1 MTMKKTRY
9 EVLLRAL
16 QPIAH
21 AEGTIGNETIAM
33 RRKVR
38 MPNGEIPTVPII
50 TGDTMRH
57 QMREAAAMC
66 LLDGLGMLDQPSL
79 TEAATR
85 LLFNG
90 GMLTSKGAGAGV
102 KLSDFRALNELV
114 PSLALFG
121 GCANGQLVPGQLEV
135 TDAVPIAEETQSI
148 IPAWMLERAG
158 RITSARELLD
168 EEQRVRFDPMR
179 DPSKTRLLDAGSRDA
194 VHRKAAARE
203 EAHDS
208 GNDADAMATKS
219 TMLPRTCE
227 VIIPGTLF
235 AWEVTATTYSAL
247 EEDTFAVVMGAFL
260 RAPVVGGKRG
270 TGHGRLEPVEGNGV
284 PIARPADAAA
294 AVDLAALGTKS
305 GDIFRAHVRDQAEAI
320 KAALAKVSA

>member
-1 MTMKKTRY
+1 MKRTRY
-9 EVLLRAL
+9 EVLFRAK

-21 AEGTIGNETIAM
+21 AEGTIGNQTMLM

-38 MPNGEIPTVPII
+38 THEGEIVSVPIV

-57 QMREAAAMC
+57 QMREAAAMV
-66 LLDGLGMLDQPSL
+66 LLDSLGMLETPQL

-90 GMLTSKGAGAGV
+90 GMLTSKGAGGGV
-102 KLSDFRALNELV
+102 KLSEFRALNELI

-135 TDAVPIAEETQSI
+135 SDAVPICEETLGI
-148 IPAWMLERAG
+148 IPEWMAKHVD
-158 RITSARELLD
+158 RIPNSRDLVD

-179 DPSKTRLLDAGSRDA
+179 DPSKVRLLEAGARDA
-194 VHRKAAARE
+194 VERKLAARE

-208 GNDADAMATKS
+208 GSDAYALATKS

-227 VIIPGTLF
+227 VIVPGALL
-235 AWEVTATTYSAL
+235 AWSVTATTYTAL
-247 EEDTFAVVMGAFL
+247 EEDTFALVMGAFL
-260 RAPVVGGKRG
+260 RMPVVGGKRG
-270 TGHGRLEPVEGNGV
+270 TGHGLLEPLVGNEV
-284 PIARPADAAA
+284 PIARPKEAPISM
-294 AVDLAALGTKS
+294 DLAALSTKR
-305 GDIFRAHVRDQAEAI
+305 GDIFRAHVAD
-320 KAALAKVSA
+320 KAAQIKEALARVAA